1 MAYTNLVMELLWLGL
16 LVSMMGGISYGL
28 AFKEDIPSEV
38 TKRVILVLIL
48 VIILFNIVSIIS
60 LVKVLFGKI
69 IGNVV

>member
-1 MAYTNLVMELLWLGL
+1 MELLWLGL

-28 AFKEDIPSEV
+28 AFKEDIPPEV